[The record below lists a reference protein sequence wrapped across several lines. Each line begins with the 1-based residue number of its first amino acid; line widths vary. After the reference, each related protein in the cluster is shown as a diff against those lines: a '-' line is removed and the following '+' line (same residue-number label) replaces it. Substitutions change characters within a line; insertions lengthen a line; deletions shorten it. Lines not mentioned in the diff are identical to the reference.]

1 MSVQMKVGDLVL
13 DIHTNAMAI
22 IVRKDIAWHPH
33 QGSSQYHRCPW
44 DYEIM
49 MNGQCYFVDADDLEY
64 VQKKVK

>member
-1 MSVQMKVGDLVL
+1 MKVGDLVR
-13 DIHTNAMAI
+13 DIHANEMAI
-22 IVRKDIAWHPH
+22 IVRKDIVWHP
-33 QGSSQYHRCPW
+33 QAGLNQLHRCDW